1 MAMDPLLDGHGRQ
14 IGDLRVSVTDRCNF
28 RCQYCMPAEGLP
40 WLERDDVLHFEEIE
54 RLVGLLAAM
63 GVTDVR
69 LTGGEPLVRRDFPRL
84 VGMLAPLVEDL
95 SITTNG
101 YLLERDAEALVT
113 AGATR
118 FNVSIDSLQRDR
130 FFEMTRRDALP
141 RVLRGLEVLAGFPDA
156 HPIKVNAVAMRGF
169 TEDEVLPFAR
179 FAREH
184 PYEVRFIEFMPLDAD
199 HAWTP
204 DSVLSGD
211 EIRSI
216 IEQHWALEPV
226 QREPHATARVYRFAD
241 GEGAIGFI
249 NPVSEPFCGD
259 CNRIR
264 LTADGRLRT
273 CLFSLNET
281 DLRAPMRGGRRRR
294 RARADRPCGGV
305 AQGAQAPRQR
315 AGLRPA
321 AADDERHRRL
331 SRRPTPSRA
340 PGRSRR
346 TGRRGRPRPRRR
358 RPARAA

>member
-1 MAMDPLLDGHGRQ
+1 MDPLLDGHGRR

-54 RLVGLLAAM
+54 RLVALLAAM

-69 LTGGEPLVRRDFPRL
+69 LTGGEPLVRRDFPQL

-101 YLLERDAEALVT
+101 YLLERDAEALVR

-141 RVLRGLEVLAGFPDA
+141 RVLRGLEVLAAFPEA

-169 TEDEVLPFAR
+169 TEDEVLPFAQ

-211 EIRSI
+211 EIRAI
-216 IEQHWALEPV
+216 IEQQWALEPV
-226 QREPHATARVYRFAD
+226 EREPHATARVYRFAD
-241 GEGAIGFI
+241 GRGSIGFI

-281 DLRAPMRGGRRRR
+281 DLRTP
-294 RARADRPCGGV
+294 
-305 AQGAQAPRQR
+305 
-315 AGLRPA
+315 LREG
-321 AADDERHRRL
+321 ADDAEIEQIIRDAVWRKELKHHVNE
-331 SRRPTPSRA
+331 
-340 PGRSRR
+340 PGFVQPVR
-346 TGRRGRPRPRRR
+346 TMSAIGG
-358 RPARAA
+358 